1 MKSDNA
7 GAAVTGRPQYGWD
20 DPIAALATPPGESA
34 LAVLR
39 LSGKGSL
46 GLLAKVFS
54 RPEKLAASPGGAVV
68 HGWLLGPGGARVDE
82 VLAAVHRAPGSYTG
96 EDSAEVTCH
105 GGFAVVKAARESL
118 RAAGFRD
125 ALPGEFTFRAFMNGK
140 LDLTRAESVREL
152 IAAATDEGRSRALRR
167 LSGAL
172 EREINEIKALLTAAL
187 AGTEL
192 ALDYDENEGAP
203 EPEGGLPERPLAEE
217 ALKRLQLLAASWR
230 AERLYQEGALAVIA
244 GRPNAGKS
252 SLFNRLVRED
262 RAIVSAA
269 PGTTRDWIEA
279 AIAVEGIPVRLA
291 DTAGLREAGA
301 EEAERQGIE
310 RSLALA
316 ESAALV
322 LYVIDSGAGL
332 TEEDRAFLAGRPEG
346 KTLAVWNK
354 TDLAPQ
360 SVPFAPLPDEAAA
373 LAGCP
378 ALAVSAKTGEGV
390 PALCAAIAGL
400 LERNAGGGASG
411 GADSEGVGIGS
422 QRQGELVGASL
433 AALEE
438 ALALADKRASLDL
451 IAPALRDA
459 VNALG
464 EITGEVTTA
473 DVLEA
478 MFSKFCVGK

>member
-1 MKSDNA
+1 
-7 GAAVTGRPQYGWD
+7 
-20 DPIAALATPPGESA
+20 
-34 LAVLR
+34 
-39 LSGKGSL
+39 
-46 GLLAKVFS
+46 
-54 RPEKLAASPGGAVV
+54 
-68 HGWLLGPGGARVDE
+68 
-82 VLAAVHRAPGSYTG
+82 
-96 EDSAEVTCH
+96 
-105 GGFAVVKAARESL
+105 
-118 RAAGFRD
+118 
-125 ALPGEFTFRAFMNGK
+125 
-140 LDLTRAESVREL
+140 
-152 IAAATDEGRSRALRR
+152 
-167 LSGAL
+167 
-172 EREINEIKALLTAAL
+172 
-187 AGTEL
+187 
-192 ALDYDENEGAP
+192 
-203 EPEGGLPERPLAEE
+203 
-217 ALKRLQLLAASWR
+217 
-230 AERLYQEGALAVIA
+230 
-244 GRPNAGKS
+244 
-252 SLFNRLVRED
+252 VRED

-322 LYVIDSGAGL
+322 LYVIDSGAGF

-346 KTLAVWNK
+346 KTIAVWNK
-354 TDLAPQ
+354 ADLAPQ
-360 SVPFAPLPDEAAA
+360 SVPFAPLSSEAAA
-373 LAGCP
+373 LSLCP
-378 ALAVSAKTGEGV
+378 ALAVSAKTGEGI
-390 PALCAAIAGL
+390 PALCAAIAAL
-400 LERNAGGGASG
+400 LERSAGGGASG

-422 QRQGELVGASL
+422 QRQGELVGASV

-438 ALALADKRASLDL
+438 ALSLADERASLDL